1 MNRGLFFHTAI
12 ISLVLLGIVTLG
24 LLPEFSGS
32 DSVKLLQTRAAAN
45 YAPAYLPVT
54 SSHGLSQQRS
64 NYGSAV
70 AMPQMVGGIG
80 QGQTVAPVTYMS
92 SKAAQVHV
100 IGTQPTSQ
108 NTQDYTTT
116 KSVSS
121 VVGTN
126 TWKGQITMVAAPAL
140 AYVPAQ
146 SGELP
151 AEMFAPAIRRAPPD
165 EEGGGTNGPN
175 LEQPLGDAIPFCIL
189 LAIIFILIKRY
200 TYKHEN

>member
-1 MNRGLFFHTAI
+1 MNRGVFLHTAV

-32 DSVKLLQTRAAAN
+32 DSVKLIQTRAAAN
-45 YAPAYLPVT
+45 YASAYLPVT
-54 SSHGLSQQRS
+54 SNNGLRQQRS
-64 NYGSAV
+64 NYASPV
-70 AMPQMVGGIG
+70 AMPQMDGGIG
-80 QGQTVAPVTYMS
+80 LSQAVAPISYMS

-108 NTQDYTTT
+108 NTQECTTT

-121 VVGTN
+121 IVGNN

-175 LEQPLGDAIPFCIL
+175 LEQPLGDAVPFCIL
-189 LAIIFILIKRY
+189 LAIIFVLIKRY